1 MIVEIFLAGFLFL
14 FIIVTLMISSQLG
27 NKIVFGES
35 DLDSDALLQDI
46 AENPKRFRMSV
57 YIALLEH
64 GAIIALAIVLF
75 IVFSHY
81 NLILG
86 VVWATARSIEG
97 IIIFNNEKNYWKLLP
112 KATQYSGSSDAEKTT
127 VSDSGLSILKTKHSR
142 FTYAQMLFSIGTLAY
157 SLLFVIY
164 EVVPLL
170 IGLFGVV
177 AAILYGLG
185 NVIIAVKPRWN
196 AIGGL
201 GGLLIFIFEAVL
213 GVWLIYASIFIL

>member
-14 FIIVTLMISSQLG
+14 FIIVTLMVSSQLG

-46 AENPKRFRMSV
+46 TENPKRFRMSV
-57 YIALLEH
+57 YFALLEH

-75 IVFSHY
+75 IAFSHY

-86 VVWATARSIEG
+86 VVWAVARSIEG
-97 IIIFNNEKNYWKLLP
+97 VIIFNNEKNYWKLLP
-112 KATQYSGSSDAEKTT
+112 IAKQYSDSSDAEKIT
-127 VSDSGLSILKTKHSR
+127 VSEAGLSILKTKHHR

-157 SLLFVIY
+157 SMLFVIY
-164 EVVPLL
+164 EVVPFL
-170 IGLFGVV
+170 IGWFGVV

-185 NVIIAVKPRWN
+185 NVIIVVKPRRN
-196 AIGGL
+196 AIAGL

-213 GVWLIYASIFIL
+213 GVWLIYASIFIT

>member
-14 FIIVTLMISSQLG
+14 FIIVTLMVSSQLG

-46 AENPKRFRMSV
+46 TENPKRFRMSV
-57 YIALLEH
+57 YFALLEH

-75 IVFSHY
+75 IAFSHY

-86 VVWATARSIEG
+86 VVWAVARSIEG
-97 IIIFNNEKNYWKLLP
+97 VIIFNNEKNYWKLLP
-112 KATQYSGSSDAEKTT
+112 IAKQYSDSSDAEKIT
-127 VSDSGLSILKTKHSR
+127 VSEAGLSILKTKHHR

-157 SLLFVIY
+157 SMLFVIY
-164 EVVPLL
+164 EVVPFL
-170 IGLFGVV
+170 IGWFGVV

-185 NVIIAVKPRWN
+185 NVIIVVKPRRN
-196 AIGGL
+196 AIAGL

-213 GVWLIYASIFIL
+213 GVWLIYSSIFIL

>member
-1 MIVEIFLAGFLFL
+1 LIIEIFLAGFLFL

-35 DLDSDALLQDI
+35 DLDSDVLLQDI

-75 IVFSHY
+75 IAFSHY

-86 VVWATARSIEG
+86 VVWAVARSIEG
-97 IIIFNNEKNYWKLLP
+97 VIIFNNEKNYWKLLP
-112 KATQYSGSSDAEKTT
+112 IANQYSGSSDANKTT
-127 VSDSGLSILKTKHSR
+127 VSEAGLSILKTKHHR

-157 SLLFVIY
+157 SMLFVIY

-170 IGLFGVV
+170 IGWFGVV

-185 NVIIAVKPRWN
+185 NVITVVKPRKN
-196 AIGGL
+196 AIAGL

-213 GVWLIYASIFIL
+213 GVWLIYSSIFIP

>member
-1 MIVEIFLAGFLFL
+1 MIVEIFLVGFLFL
-14 FIIVTLMISSQLG
+14 FIIVTLMVSSQLG

-46 AENPKRFRMSV
+46 TENPKRFRMSV
-57 YIALLEH
+57 YFALLEH

-75 IVFSHY
+75 IAFSHY

-86 VVWATARSIEG
+86 VVWAVARSIEG
-97 IIIFNNEKNYWKLLP
+97 VIIFNNEKNYWKLLP
-112 KATQYSGSSDAEKTT
+112 IAKQYSDSSDAEKIT
-127 VSDSGLSILKTKHSR
+127 VSEAGLSILKTKHHR

-157 SLLFVIY
+157 SMLFVIY
-164 EVVPLL
+164 EVVPFL
-170 IGLFGVV
+170 IGWFGVV

-185 NVIIAVKPRWN
+185 NVIIVVRPRKN
-196 AIGGL
+196 AIAGL

-213 GVWLIYASIFIL
+213 GVWLIYSSIFIP